1 MKTEL
6 KNTMLVWRQGLY
18 FSIVKSKSLNCE
30 AFFGEWKPLQY
41 DDRRYPTWKQESME
55 QRMNILREKTFPQKR
70 QKKYKHIVNYEIQF
84 ICHWTSVNS
93 RRMEK
98 KGTLPSSPDQL
109 QNPHKRRK
117 TCGCILLFVLEW
129 TKIIFVWINSRSYYP
144 MLPLGKLNISIFNSY
159 LCHRRFLHRQKRTTH
174 FCNRNVNFNFTSEY
188 CDISAYKT
196 DKSFYVFPSPH

>member
-55 QRMNILREKTFPQKR
+55 QRLNILREKTFPQKD
-70 QKKYKHIVNYEIQF
+70 KKEHKHKVTEHQSIHGERGRRE
-84 ICHWTSVNS
+84 HWSV
-93 RRMEK
+93 
-98 KGTLPSSPDQL
+98 LPFLPNRL

-117 TCGCILLFVLEW
+117 PVVACSPSCHCGSWDADVEFSW
-129 TKIIFVWINSRSYYP
+129 QG
-144 MLPLGKLNISIFNSY
+144 LGWQASLREGVTRVGARHY
-159 LCHRRFLHRQKRTTH
+159 QTGR
-174 FCNRNVNFNFTSEY
+174 
-188 CDISAYKT
+188 
-196 DKSFYVFPSPH
+196 